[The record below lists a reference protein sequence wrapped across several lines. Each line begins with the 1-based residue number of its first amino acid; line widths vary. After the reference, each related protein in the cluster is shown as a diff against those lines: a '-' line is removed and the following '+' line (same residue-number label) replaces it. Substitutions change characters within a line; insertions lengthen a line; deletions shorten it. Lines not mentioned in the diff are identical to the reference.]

1 METVLYR
8 RSKLLVKTIP
18 KGTLLFRLVK
28 NSEDDLRGVKLE
40 DGKRCI
46 TPNYNV
52 FFHPNPFIGYLMY
65 HDEFK
70 EMGDIIHIYILIHDV
85 KVLLLV
91 NPSQYNRLDY
101 KRKKRIFMK
110 PCSTVK
116 KGCLPKEGKPYDTC
130 LSKSIIENHPEI
142 VGSLAISAGDQK
154 YYRKALKRGI
164 NHKTLRTFKNAK
176 DSFGVVGVPELSLHP
191 LTKRPSKD
199 MILNENDKVQNNYR
213 LLKKLKYN
221 EKDLQSFMQKHAEY
235 DPDTYFYTYKE

>member
-40 DGKRCI
+40 DGTRCI

-65 HDEFK
+65 HNEFP
-70 EMGDIIHIYILIHDV
+70 EMGDIMHIYVLKHDI
-85 KVLLLV
+85 KVILLV

-101 KRKKRIFMK
+101 KKKKRIFIK

-130 LSKSIIENHPEI
+130 FSDTIVKNHPEI
-142 VGSLAISAGDQK
+142 VGTLSISAGDQK
-154 YYRKALKRGI
+154 YFRKALKKGI
-164 NHKTLRTFKNAK
+164 NHRTMRTFKKAK
-176 DSFGVVGVPELSLHP
+176 DSFGVTGVPELSLHP

-199 MILNENDKVQNNYR
+199 MILNETDKVENNYR

-221 EKDLQSFMQKHAEY
+221 EKELQSFMQNHADY
-235 DPDTYFYTYKE
+235 DENTYFYTYKE

>member
-1 METVLYR
+1 METILYR

-65 HDEFK
+65 HTEFP
-70 EMGDIIHIYILIHDV
+70 EMGDMMHIYILKHDV

-91 NPSQYNRLDY
+91 NPSKYNRLD
-101 KRKKRIFMK
+101 RKKKGIFIK

-116 KGCLPKEGKPYDTC
+116 KGCLPREGRSYDAC
-130 LSKSIIENHPEI
+130 VSKSIIENHPEV
-142 VGSLAISAGDQK
+142 VGTLSIAAGDQK
-154 YYRKALKRGI
+154 YFRKALKKGI

-176 DSFGVVGVPELSLHP
+176 DSFGINAVPELSLHP

-199 MILNENDKVQNNYR
+199 IILNSDDKVENNYR
-213 LLKKLKYN
+213 LLKKVKYN
-221 EKDLQSFMQKHAEY
+221 EKELQSFMQNHAEY
-235 DPDTYFYTYKE
+235 NPDTYFYTYKE